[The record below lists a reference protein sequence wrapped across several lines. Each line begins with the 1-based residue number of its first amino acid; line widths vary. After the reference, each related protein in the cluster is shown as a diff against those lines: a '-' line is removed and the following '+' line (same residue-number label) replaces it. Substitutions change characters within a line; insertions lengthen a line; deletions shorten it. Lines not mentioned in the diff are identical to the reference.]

1 MKRNKMLLIIDGSSL
16 LSTSFYANS
25 GKYIMA
31 KTDEEKETAAK
42 NLLKSSKG
50 KYTNGVLTFMRTLLK
65 LIENQKPSHM
75 AVVWDRTRN
84 TFRQNIKGCNGT
96 YKGQRKETPEPLK
109 EQFLTTQELL
119 EGIIPQFISKIEDS
133 IIYEADDFAG
143 SLSVRYSNDMPVFL
157 YTKDED
163 YLALINERVRVFLVT
178 SKANEMYEEYNINPK
193 DYNIP
198 DGVFEYNLE
207 LFKEI
212 KGLNEPKEFTEVK
225 AIKGDASDNIPG
237 IKGVGDKAA
246 FPLVKEYGSLENIY
260 DTIENL
266 NKNEEK
272 ELRTFLKEYLGIS
285 RSPIANMLKN
295 GTIELDNGDKLEYR
309 CISGQLTDEQLEF
322 QELIKDKIDTRFPI
336 ELLNSEDKELLVNNK
351 IANIELS
358 AKESAF
364 MSRDLATIAT
374 DISDIHNLS
383 LDDVK
388 LDLDKTL
395 LKKRLLEL
403 DIKSLL

>member
-157 YTKDED
+157 YTKDV
-163 YLALINERVRVFLVT
+163 YL
-178 SKANEMYEEYNINPK
+178 
-193 DYNIP
+193 
-198 DGVFEYNLE
+198 
-207 LFKEI
+207 
-212 KGLNEPKEFTEVK
+212 
-225 AIKGDASDNIPG
+225 
-237 IKGVGDKAA
+237 
-246 FPLVKEYGSLENIY
+246 
-260 DTIENL
+260 
-266 NKNEEK
+266 
-272 ELRTFLKEYLGIS
+272 
-285 RSPIANMLKN
+285 
-295 GTIELDNGDKLEYR
+295 
-309 CISGQLTDEQLEF
+309 
-322 QELIKDKIDTRFPI
+322 
-336 ELLNSEDKELLVNNK
+336 
-351 IANIELS
+351 
-358 AKESAF
+358 
-364 MSRDLATIAT
+364 
-374 DISDIHNLS
+374 
-383 LDDVK
+383 
-388 LDLDKTL
+388 
-395 LKKRLLEL
+395 
-403 DIKSLL
+403 